1 MADQS
6 AAASPTPESRYVY
19 YDSLNFIPV
28 KDKNEY
34 WAAQILYF
42 NKLIGKPLVEARE
55 AKFYRDLEQGII
67 DVAAYKEFV
76 DPKTPETNGVKG
88 QGGTADYFKSKWDTC
103 PIYSHLETIQE
114 AELKKVPINIV
125 CKASDEFSMLKQ
137 EKDNA
142 QILGMPQMRNYVNG
156 MNKHFGIRP
165 LRGDE
170 NPFRFIKQMASA
182 KTTQGKKP
190 KRPRPQPAVDQI
202 EQLKGT
208 IWNDEQLAL
217 YNQYIYKDGAEIGME
232 ISIKEFMQAVNK
244 WKIIAAQFIPDIK
257 NFNAHCLQCFTSETT
272 GLPEIAYLDP
282 QYVYTS
288 PFILPDMSDK
298 TFWYVEKDI
307 SFGQFVRRFGAGMD
321 AKQLEQIFLKNR
333 VYHQIQTSYGDLTV
347 FQRNAAKIRIGYM
360 EFESQNMD
368 VYSDYVA
375 NGNPMFK
382 KMSAD
387 DYDYAPSD
395 YGKKKYNAQR
405 IESHYN
411 VWYKFYYQPITLTDG
426 APMSGTT
433 GFAEQAKYIYDFGLL
448 QDQQREGDDFKYSKD
463 SLRGYKIKRMSFSKI
478 MHIYMDDIIHLW
490 HQFQND
496 IAQSRPDGVLWAKEI
511 IEAMMEWVD
520 VPGSGKNKQ
529 AKTLEYIKMLNQ
541 TGSGLVSVVDKDGNP
556 VKVEPFTKTSLN
568 SLDTAAKR
576 LALITSLYQM
586 MTQSLGINAVAE
598 GQTPEA
604 RTNLGGINAS
614 LAAGSNSRYF
624 LEEALS
630 STIEGVADWLMYYI
644 KECIDEG
651 EASPRFQNIV
661 DIVGQANSM
670 ALEAI
675 KDIPTH
681 RMHLHLENQMTDEF
695 KAAIMKVADS
705 MGAAGVLTPDLVL
718 FLSIIE
724 NAKQAY
730 GILALKLQQ
739 AKATEAAQAQA
750 QAQQAAQAAEQA
762 NDLKIAQINATNR
775 GEYLTHEMMKQWDY
789 KIAQLLEGLKKQTQ
803 VQTTQ
808 MRGQQQA
815 DLTDKKGQQNV
826 EQTIVQHHLD
836 KKLENAENGTMD
848 NSVNAK
854 LIKVELPDGS
864 QGQVPNHRV
873 SDLFR
878 KHPTAKIID

>member
-6 AAASPTPESRYVY
+6 ATASPTTESRYVY

-34 WAAQILYF
+34 WAAQQLYF
-42 NKLIGKPLVEARE
+42 NKLIGKPLVSSKE

-67 DVAAYKEFV
+67 DVGAYKEYV
-76 DPKTPETNGVKG
+76 DPKTPGDVG
-88 QGGTADYFKSKWDTC
+88 SGGKADYFKSKWDTC

-114 AELKKVPINIV
+114 AELKKIPINIV

-142 QILGMPQMRNYVNG
+142 QILGMPQMRNYVNS
-156 MNKHFGIRP
+156 MNKHFGLRP
-165 LRGDE
+165 LRNDE
-170 NPFRFIKQMASA
+170 NPFRFIKQMSSA
-182 KTTQGKKP
+182 KTAPGKKAKP
-190 KRPRPQPAVDQI
+190 VRPQSAVDVVDH
-202 EQLKGT
+202 LKTT

-217 YNQYIYKDGAEIGME
+217 YNTYIYKGGAEIGME
-232 ISIKEFMQAVNK
+232 ISIKEFMEVINK
-244 WKIIAAQFIPDIK
+244 WKVIAAQIIPDIK

-272 GLPEIAYLDP
+272 GMPEINYLDP

-288 PFILPDMSDK
+288 PFVLPDMSDK
-298 TFWYVEKDI
+298 TFWYYEKDI
-307 SFGQFVRRFGAGMD
+307 SFGQFVRRFGANM
-321 AKQLEQIFLKNR
+321 KPETLQQIFEKNR
-333 VYHQIQTSYGDLTV
+333 VYHQIQTDYRDLSV

-360 EFESQNMD
+360 EFETQNMD
-368 VYSDYVA
+368 VYADYVA
-375 NGNPMFK
+375 NGNPGFK
-382 KMSAD
+382 KEAD
-387 DYDYAPSD
+387 DYTPTSYE
-395 YGKKKYNAQR
+395 KKTKNAQR
-405 IESHYN
+405 VEKHYN

-433 GFAEQAKYIYDFGLL
+433 GFTEQAKYIYDFGLL
-448 QDQQREGDDFKYSKD
+448 PDQKREGDDFKYSKD

-478 MHIYMDDIIHLW
+478 MHLYMDDIIHLW
-490 HQFQND
+490 HQFEND
-496 IAQSRPDGVLWAKEI
+496 IAQSRPDGVLWAKEV

-529 AKTLEYIKMLNQ
+529 AKTAEYIKMLHQ
-541 TGSGLVSVVDKDGNP
+541 TGSGLMSVIDKDGNP
-556 VKVEPFTKTSLN
+556 IKGVTPFTKTDLN

-576 LALITSLYQM
+576 LALITSIYQM
-586 MTQSLGINAVAE
+586 MTQSLGINQVAE
-598 GQTPEA
+598 GQAPAA

-614 LAAGSNSRYF
+614 LTAGSNSRYF
-624 LEEALS
+624 LEEALT

-651 EASPRFQNIV
+651 EGSPRFQTIA

-670 ALEAI
+670 ALESL
-675 KDIPTH
+675 KDIPLH

-705 MGAAGVLTPDLVL
+705 MAAAGVLTPDLVL

-739 AKATEAAQAQA
+739 AKATQAAQAQA
-750 QAQQAAQAAEQA
+750 QAQQAQQAAQQA

-789 KIAQLLEGLKKQTQ
+789 KIAQLLEGLKQQTQ

-826 EQTIVQHHLD
+826 EQSIVQHHLD
-836 KKLENAENGTMD
+836 KKLDNEASSTMD